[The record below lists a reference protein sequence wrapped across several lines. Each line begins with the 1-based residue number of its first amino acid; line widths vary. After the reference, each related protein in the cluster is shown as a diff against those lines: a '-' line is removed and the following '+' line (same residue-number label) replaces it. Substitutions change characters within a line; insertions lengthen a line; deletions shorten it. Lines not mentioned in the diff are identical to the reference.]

1 MTVLLAVGVMVLCAA
16 FLGLRVLF
24 GKDEEVRRPGCS
36 NANAFMDDQEA
47 CPICGVAGRVVRER
61 AGRRPADRRADSR
74 RGGLTTP
81 HLLNLGW

>member
-1 MTVLLAVGVMVLCAA
+1 MTVLLAVGVMVLSAA

-47 CPICGVAGRVVRER
+47 CPICGVAAGAVVRER
-61 AGRRPADRRADSR
+61 SPPPR
-74 RGGLTTP
+74 
-81 HLLNLGW
+81 